1 MAVGLAIPP
10 QISER
15 NMPEGTRAFKP
26 HRRRVSGKQ
35 GPGGFLRSPAPKQSY
50 SWLATVTPR
59 RFCDQQPSE
68 ASGHSGRSLP
78 YEMTV
83 IRLASMPSA
92 VR

>member
-1 MAVGLAIPP
+1 MAQRLAIPP

-15 NMPEGTRAFKP
+15 TMPEGWTGFKP
-26 HRRRVSGKQ
+26 AQMPDVKRNVPPDIRHLISD
-35 GPGGFLRSPAPKQSY
+35 Y
-50 SWLATVTPR
+50 CLATVTPR
-59 RFCDQQPSE
+59 RFWDQHCSA

-83 IRLASMPSA
+83 TRSGETPRA

>member
-10 QISER
+10 QNSER
-15 NMPEGTRAFKP
+15 NMPEGALGCKLNRSLEP
-26 HRRRVSGKQ
+26 GIGRLLRIP
-35 GPGGFLRSPAPKQSY
+35 GPNDPY
-50 SWLATVTPR
+50 WLATVTPR
-59 RFCDQQPSE
+59 RFWDQHPSE

-83 IRLASMPSA
+83 TRSGETPSA